1 MKSIVKVLGLTA
13 VMAFVGSQA
22 QAQFRQSIFLNG
34 ALPTGQFAS
43 KVNTNRF
50 NNLGVPITDASVPL
64 YREEMAKAATAGFGL
79 GYRVSYRFDVGM
91 GEVAPFAQA
100 DVFWNFINSDWS
112 DKYIQAK
119 GKAPNYFNIPV
130 MLGVSYLY
138 DELWNDITPYAE
150 FGVGAD
156 LFILGAEK
164 VVVDNKTYTYSY
176 KPTVALSWMIGA
188 GAYFGRHV
196 SAGLYYYGLG
206 KHIVNYSDKTYN
218 SFTDEEKEVL
228 NDPNSPKSVIPTR
241 TIGELAIRIG
251 FHF

>member
-13 VMAFVGSQA
+13 IMALAGSHV

-34 ALPTGQFAS
+34 NLPSGGWAKDIGAS
-43 KVNTNRF
+43 N
-50 NNLGVPITDASVPL
+50 VPL
-64 YREEMAKAATAGFGL
+64 GYTEVGKDATPGFGL
-79 GYRVSYRFDVGM
+79 GYRISYRFDVGM

-100 DVFWNFINSDWS
+100 DFFWNFIGSKWS

-119 GKAPNYFNIPV
+119 GKSPNYFNIPI

-150 FGVGAD
+150 FGVGGD
-156 LFILGAEK
+156 LFLIGNEK
-164 VVVDNKTYTYSY
+164 VVNSIDNKTYTYAY
-176 KPTVALSWMIGA
+176 KPTVSLSWMFGL

-196 SAGLYYYGLG
+196 SAGIYYYGLG
-206 KHIVNYSDKTYN
+206 KHVVSYTNKTYK
-218 SFTDEEKEVL
+218 SFNEVDKL
-228 NDPNSPKSVIPTR
+228 AVDAGSIPTR
-241 TIGELAIRIG
+241 TVGEFALRIG

>member
-1 MKSIVKVLGLTA
+1 MCLMAIMALVGTTA
-13 VMAFVGSQA
+13 D
-22 QAQFRQSIFLNG
+22 AQFRQSIFLNG

-43 KVNTNRF
+43 KVNTNRIS
-50 NNLGVPITDASVPL
+50 LAGITITDATVPL
-64 YREEMAKAATAGFGL
+64 YREEIAKAATAGFGL

-91 GEVAPFAQA
+91 GEVAPFVQA
-100 DVFWNFINSDWS
+100 DVFWNFISSEWS

-130 MLGVSYLY
+130 MVGVSYLY

-156 LFILGAEK
+156 LFIIGSEK
-164 VVVDNKTYTYSY
+164 DVNYTYSY
-176 KPTVALSWMIGA
+176 KPTVALSWMMGA

-196 SAGLYYYGLG
+196 SAGVYYYGLG
-206 KHIVNYSDKTYN
+206 KHVISYTGKTYD
-218 SFTDEEKEVL
+218 SFDPASKVL
-228 NDPNSPKSVIPTR
+228 VDAGAVPTR
-241 TIGELAIRIG
+241 TVGELALRIG

>member
-13 VMAFVGSQA
+13 IMALAGSHV

-34 ALPTGQFAS
+34 ALPTGQFA
-43 KVNTNRF
+43 KDVNSDRG
-50 NNLGVPITDASVPL
+50 LLSDQVPL
-64 YREEMAKAATAGFGL
+64 LREEIGKDATPGFGL
-79 GYRVSYRFDVGM
+79 GYRISYRFDVGM

-100 DVFWNFINSDWS
+100 DFFWNFIGSKWS

-119 GKAPNYFNIPV
+119 GKAPNYFNIPI

-150 FGVGAD
+150 FGVGGD
-156 LFILGAEK
+156 LFLIGNEK
-164 VVVDNKTYTYSY
+164 VVNSIDNKTYTYAY
-176 KPTVALSWMIGA
+176 KPTVSLSWMFGL

-196 SAGLYYYGLG
+196 SAGIYYYGLG
-206 KHIVNYSDKTYN
+206 KHVVSYTDKTYK
-218 SFTDEEKEVL
+218 SFDENYKADV
-228 NDPNSPKSVIPTR
+228 DAGAIPTR
-241 TIGELAIRIG
+241 TVGEFALRIG

>member
-1 MKSIVKVLGLTA
+1 MNRIVKVMCLTA
-13 VMAFVGSQA
+13 VLALVGTSVN
-22 QAQFRQSIFLNG
+22 AQFRQSIFLNG

-43 KVNTNRF
+43 KVNSDRGLLSGT
-50 NNLGVPITDASVPL
+50 VPL
-64 YREEMAKAATAGFGL
+64 YREEIAKAATPGFGL
-79 GYRVSYRFDVGM
+79 GYRASYRFDVGM

-100 DVFWNFINSDWS
+100 DVFWNFIKSEWS

-130 MLGVSYLY
+130 MVGVSYLY

-156 LFILGAEK
+156 LFIIGSEK
-164 VVVDNKTYTYSY
+164 AFFADNKTYTFSY
-176 KPTVALSWMIGA
+176 KPTAALSWMIGA

-206 KHIVNYSDKTYN
+206 KHVIGYTNKTYN
-218 SFTDEEKEVL
+218 SFSELEKAVV
-228 NDPNSPKSVIPTR
+228 DAGAIPTR
-241 TIGELAIRIG
+241 TVGELALRIG

>member
-1 MKSIVKVLGLTA
+1 MNRIVKVMCLTA
-13 VMAFVGSQA
+13 VMALVGTTA

-43 KVNTNRF
+43 KVNTDRV
-50 NNLGVPITDASVPL
+50 NLAGITITDATVPL
-64 YREEMAKAATAGFGL
+64 FREEVGKAATPGFGL
-79 GYRVSYRFDVGM
+79 GYRASYRFDVGM

-100 DVFWNFINSDWS
+100 DVFWNFIKSEWS

-119 GKAPNYFNIPV
+119 GKSPNYFNIPV
-130 MLGVSYLY
+130 MVGVSYLY

-156 LFILGAEK
+156 MFIIGSEK
-164 VVVDNKTYTYSY
+164 VVSALDNRTYTYSY
-176 KPTVALSWMIGA
+176 KPTVALSWMFGL

-196 SAGLYYYGLG
+196 SAGVYYYGLG
-206 KHIVNYSDKTYN
+206 KHVVSYTTKTYN
-218 SFTDEEKEVL
+218 SFDDVTKTFIDKG
-228 NDPNSPKSVIPTR
+228 SVPTR
-241 TIGELAIRIG
+241 TVGELALRIG

>member
-13 VMAFVGSQA
+13 IMALAGSQV

-34 ALPTGQFAS
+34 ALPTGQFA
-43 KVNTNRF
+43 KDVNSDRG
-50 NNLGVPITDASVPL
+50 LLSDQVPL
-64 YREEMAKAATAGFGL
+64 FREEIGKDATPGFGL
-79 GYRVSYRFDVGM
+79 GYRISYRFDVGM

-100 DVFWNFINSDWS
+100 DFFWNFIGSKWS

-119 GKAPNYFNIPV
+119 GKAPNYFNIPI

-150 FGVGAD
+150 FGVGGD
-156 LFILGAEK
+156 LFLIGNEK
-164 VVVDNKTYTYSY
+164 VVNSIDNKTYTYAY
-176 KPTVALSWMIGA
+176 KPTVSLSWMFGL

-196 SAGLYYYGLG
+196 SAGIYYYGLG
-206 KHIVNYSDKTYN
+206 KHVVSYTDKTYK
-218 SFTDEEKEVL
+218 SFDENYKADV
-228 NDPNSPKSVIPTR
+228 DAGAIPTR
-241 TIGELAIRIG
+241 TVGEFALRIG

>member
-1 MKSIVKVLGLTA
+1 MKMTVKLLCLTA
-13 VMAFVGSQA
+13 LMAFVGVSA

-43 KVNTNRF
+43 KVNTTRVIA
-50 NNLGVPITDASVPL
+50 GATVTDATVPL
-64 YREEMAKAATAGFGL
+64 EREEIGKAATPGFGL

-100 DVFWNFINSDWS
+100 DFFWNFINSDWR

-119 GKAPNYFNIPV
+119 GKAPNYFNIPLMV
-130 MLGVSYLY
+130 GVSYLY

-150 FGVGAD
+150 FGVGGD
-156 LFILGAEK
+156 LFIIGSEK
-164 VVVDNKTYTYSY
+164 VETDTYGY
-176 KPTVALSWMIGA
+176 KPTITMSWMFGL

-196 SAGLYYYGLG
+196 SAGIYYYGLG
-206 KHIVNYSDKTYN
+206 KHVVAYSDKTYK
-218 SFTDEEKEVL
+218 SFSEAKKLEVD
-228 NDPNSPKSVIPTR
+228 NGTIPTR
-241 TIGELAIRIG
+241 TVGEFAIRIG

>member
-1 MKSIVKVLGLTA
+1 MNRNVKVLCLT
-13 VMAFVGSQA
+13 VIMALVGSA
-22 QAQFRQSIFLNG
+22 ANAQFRQSIFLNG

-43 KVNTNRF
+43 KVNTNRV
-50 NNLGVPITDASVPL
+50 NIAGVTLTDATVPL
-64 YREEMAKAATAGFGL
+64 YREEIGKAATPGFGL
-79 GYRVSYRFDVGM
+79 GYRASYRFDVGM

-100 DVFWNFINSDWS
+100 DVFWNFINSSWS

-156 LFILGAEK
+156 LFIIGSEK
-164 VVVDNKTYTYSY
+164 VVNPIDGQTYTYSY

-206 KHIVNYSDKTYN
+206 KHVISYTNKTYD
-218 SFTDEEKEVL
+218 SFSSSEKL
-228 NDPNSPKSVIPTR
+228 SVDAGTIPTR
-241 TIGELAIRIG
+241 TVGELAIRIG